1 MILDVKQ
8 KFSVAQAIT
17 VVSTIVSTNV
27 IDLGSAGDA
36 GEELYL
42 YVQVNTTFD
51 SAEED
56 ATLNVKLYTD
66 SDEAMGTEV
75 LLIESGVVA
84 EATLVAGYRILGVR
98 LPKGC
103 KRYLRLSY
111 VVATHDFTAG
121 KVDAGLAFN
130 LDNVKDVLRAS

>member
-36 GEELYL
+36 SDELYL
-42 YVQVNTTFD
+42 YVDVSEVFD
-51 SAEED
+51 SVEED

-66 SDEAMGTEV
+66 SAEGMGTQV
-75 LLIESGVVA
+75 LLLESGVIA

-111 VVATHDFTAG
+111 LVATHDFITG
-121 KVDAGLAFN
+121 KVNAGLAWK